1 MTLTTL
7 ALAATFSSLLALILL
22 QQSIARRQ
30 TRQRQQALQHAL
42 VHSLELLQ
50 RLQKH
55 RGLGGQ
61 NSSDARNQCR
71 NLALELDNLWRSL
84 PGAAGELTELQP
96 AWQALQQHA
105 GDFDG
110 HCRLIE
116 RLLTLIQLFEL
127 RLSGP
132 LQSDL
137 GIARS
142 CRELEELARLRGLA
156 VRGANTERC
165 PLPLQVQLR
174 YLSLR
179 LQSRASRNTA
189 LARALDSLRRQLI
202 DPPRVA
208 IAPAECFNLLTPLI
222 DEQLGQLRQRLA

>member
-1 MTLTTL
+1 MSLTTL
-7 ALAATFSSLLALILL
+7 ALAGTLGTLLFLILL
-22 QQSIARRQ
+22 QQSIAQRQ
-30 TRQRQQALQHAL
+30 ARQRRQALQQAL

-61 NSSDARNQCR
+61 GSSDARNQCR
-71 NLALELDNLWRSL
+71 NLALELDHLWHNQ
-84 PGAAGELTELQP
+84 PGAAEELLELQP
-96 AWQALQQHA
+96 TWRALQQQA

-116 RLLTLIQLFEL
+116 HLLTLIQLFEL

-132 LQSDL
+132 LQNDL

-156 VRGANTERC
+156 VRGASAERC

-179 LQSRASRNTA
+179 LQSRASHNTA
-189 LARALDSLRRQLI
+189 LARALDNLRRQLI